1 MVAVLRHNQAA
12 IPVFDRNRGH
22 YDKKGYEAM
31 LTVKSKLLLLS
42 RYYWLILLV
51 FTAFI
56 VSFVLYV
63 RAEKA
68 IDHANDARH
77 ESILLAGELRQ
88 SSDDLTRMVRT
99 YVVTGDPVYQQHYR
113 EILAIRD
120 GMAAR
125 PVDYHSI
132 YWDLVLDDDRRP
144 QAASV
149 APSLLQ
155 RMRAAGFTPEEMA
168 RLADA
173 KAKSDALTRTE
184 WAAMA
189 LVASSPP
196 QGSAPRQ
203 QAIRMVHDAAYH
215 QAKAG
220 IMQPIAEFNRL
231 SAQRTLQ
238 AVLDAER
245 YALQLRWV
253 FIAFGLLL
261 LPLLWD
267 LRRNL
272 HNVLGGS
279 VAEVH
284 SSIARLGSGD
294 FSQPVP
300 QGKFGRR
307 SVMGW
312 LAETR
317 YKLQLLNE
325 ARCQAD
331 ARNQRLTGLYN
342 ALSQCNQAIVRSRSE
357 RELFERMC
365 QAAVEH
371 GGMKMVW
378 VGLLD
383 EDARHIRPL
392 CAHGSGTEYLV
403 DLPLATDAADP
414 LSHGPTGRAV
424 LSGLAQ
430 WCQDFQHDP
439 ATTPWHERAV
449 RYGWGA
455 SAALPLQRNGQVIG
469 ALTLYSGEPHAF
481 DEAARTLIEEMVM
494 DLDYALDS
502 FQREQARQAAS
513 TALQRS
519 EQRLRTIIETE
530 PECIK
535 VVAADGQL
543 LEMNQAGMAML
554 QADTLQQIQQLGL
567 LHFVLPDYHAAFMQL
582 HQQVMSGQ
590 SGTLEFEISGLQG
603 QRRWLETH
611 AAPMRDEDGSI
622 SMQLAI
628 TRDITQRKQNE
639 QHIRYLAHYD
649 VLTGLPNRVML
660 EEQAEQILQQA
671 ARQQQELALMFLDLD
686 HFKDINDSLGHS
698 VGDALLVQL
707 AARLRQLVP
716 DGALVSRLGGD
727 EFILLLPEMNAPMA
741 EALAQQLLGDI
752 AHPYQVTPYDLN
764 VSASIGIALYPRDG
778 LDLET
783 LSRRADAAMY
793 LAKKAGR
800 SCFRFY
806 TAAIQEKASRHLQLV
821 NALRVAMEQQQF
833 SIHYQPQLAMA
844 GGQLVGAEALLRW
857 AHPEL
862 GNISPAEFIPVAEDC
877 GLILQLG
884 EWVLRQA
891 RQWREQGL
899 ALVMAVNLSAVQFR
913 QPDLPAL
920 VARILQ
926 EEGLPASA
934 LELELTE
941 GVAMFDP
948 QQAIAVMNVLHEQ
961 GVRMSIDDFGT
972 GYSSLNLLKQFRVY
986 KLKIDQSFVRD
997 IATDPEDRAI
1007 VAAIIHMAENLGLLT
1022 IAEGVETEEQLSWL
1036 RAQGCD
1042 ELQGYLFS
1050 RPLPAA
1056 AFAAYAQ
1063 QHLPATA
1070 LLRS

>member
-1 MVAVLRHNQAA
+1 
-12 IPVFDRNRGH
+12 
-22 YDKKGYEAM
+22 M
-31 LTVKSKLLLLS
+31 LTVRSKLLLLS
-42 RYYWLILLV
+42 RYFWLILLV
-51 FTAFI
+51 FIAFT

-68 IDHANDARH
+68 IDRANDARH
-77 ESILLAGELRQ
+77 ASILLAGELRQ

-113 EILAIRD
+113 EILAIRE
-120 GMAAR
+120 GKAAR
-125 PVDYHSI
+125 PLDYQNI
-132 YWDLVLDDDRRP
+132 YWDLVLEDDHRP

-155 RMRAAGFTPEEMA
+155 RMREAGFTPDEMA
-168 RLADA
+168 RLAEA

-184 WAAMA
+184 LAAMA
-189 LVASSPP
+189 LVASAPALDSP
-196 QGSAPRQ
+196 QRQ
-203 QAIRMVHDAAYH
+203 QAIRMLHDAAYH
-215 QAKAG
+215 RAKAA
-220 IMQPIAEFNRL
+220 IMQPIADFNRL
-231 SAQRTLQ
+231 SAQRTLL
-238 AVLDAER
+238 AVEDAER
-245 YALQLRWV
+245 YALQLRWISV
-253 FIAFGLLL
+253 AFGLLL
-261 LPLLWD
+261 LPLLWGQ
-267 LRRNL
+267 RRNL
-272 HNVLGGS
+272 RNVLGGS
-279 VAEVH
+279 VDELH

-294 FSQPVP
+294 FSRPVP
-300 QGKFGRR
+300 LGRSSR
-307 SVMGW
+307 HSVMGW

-317 YKLQLLNE
+317 DKLQRLE
-325 ARCQAD
+325 AARRQAD
-331 ARNQRLTGLYN
+331 AHNLRLTGLYN

-392 CAHGSGTEYLV
+392 CAHGSGTEYLA
-403 DLPLATDAADP
+403 DLPLATDEADP

-424 LSGLAQ
+424 RTGQAQ

-439 ATTPWHERAV
+439 ATAPWHERAV
-449 RYGWGA
+449 LYGWGA
-455 SAALPLQRNGQVIG
+455 SAALPLQCDGKIIG

-481 DEAARTLIEEMVM
+481 DEAARMLIEEMVM

-502 FQREQARQAAS
+502 FQREQARQAAN
-513 TALQRS
+513 TALQLS

-535 VVAADGQL
+535 VVGADGQL
-543 LEMNQAGMAML
+543 LEMNRAGMAML
-554 QADTLQQIQQLGL
+554 QADSLQQIQQLGL
-567 LHFVLPDYHAAFMQL
+567 MHFVLPEHHAAFMQL
-582 HQQVMSGQ
+582 HQQVMSGH
-590 SGTLEFEISGLQG
+590 SGTLEFEICGLQG

-611 AAPMRDEDGSI
+611 AAPMRDEGGSI
-622 SMQLAI
+622 SMLLAI
-628 TRDITQRKQNE
+628 TRDITLRKQNE

-660 EEQAEQILQQA
+660 EEQAELTLQQV
-671 ARQQQELALMFLDLD
+671 ARQQQALALMFLDLD

-698 VGDALLVQL
+698 IGDALLVQL
-707 AARLRQLVP
+707 ATRLRQALP

-727 EFILLLPEMNAPMA
+727 EFILLLPGIDAARA
-741 EALAQQLLGDI
+741 EALARQLLDDI
-752 AHPYQVTPYDLN
+752 AHPYQVAPYDLN
-764 VSASIGIALYPRDG
+764 VSASIGIALYPQDG
-778 LDLET
+778 VDLET

-806 TAAIQEKASRHLQLV
+806 TTAIQEKAARHLQLV
-821 NALRVAMEQQQF
+821 NALRVALEQQQF
-833 SIHYQPQLAMA
+833 HIHYQPQLSMA

-857 AHPEL
+857 EHPEL

-884 EWVLRQA
+884 EWVLRHAVRQA

-899 ALVMAVNLSAVQFR
+899 ALVMGVNLSAVQFR

-941 GVAMFDP
+941 GVAMYDP

-997 IATDPEDRAI
+997 IVTDPEDRAI
-1007 VAAIIHMAENLGLLT
+1007 VAAIIDMAENLGLLT

-1063 QHLPATA
+1063 QHQPAA
-1070 LLRS
+1070 APARS

>member
-1 MVAVLRHNQAA
+1 
-12 IPVFDRNRGH
+12 
-22 YDKKGYEAM
+22 M

-51 FTAFI
+51 FIAFV

-63 RAEKA
+63 QAEKA
-68 IDHANDARH
+68 IDRANDARH
-77 ESILLAGELRQ
+77 ASILLAGELRQ

-113 EILAIRD
+113 EILAIRE
-120 GMAAR
+120 GKAPR
-125 PVDYHSI
+125 PLDYQNI
-132 YWDLVLDDDRRP
+132 YWDLVLDDAHRP
-144 QAASV
+144 QAASA

-168 RLADA
+168 RLAEA

-189 LVASSPP
+189 LVASAPALDSP
-196 QGSAPRQ
+196 QRQ
-203 QAIRMVHDAAYH
+203 QAIRMLHDAAYH
-215 QAKAG
+215 RAKAA

-238 AVLDAER
+238 AVEDAER
-245 YALQLRWV
+245 YALQLRCIFV
-253 FIAFGLLL
+253 AFGLLL
-261 LPLLWD
+261 LPLLWGQ
-267 LRRNL
+267 RRNL
-272 HNVLGGS
+272 LNVLGGS
-279 VAEVH
+279 VTELH

-300 QGKFGRR
+300 LGSYSRH

-317 YKLQLLNE
+317 DKLQRLDA
-325 ARCQAD
+325 ARRQAD
-331 ARNQRLTGLYN
+331 AHNQRLTGLYN
-342 ALSQCNQAIVRSRSE
+342 ALSQCNQAIVRSRTQL
-357 RELFERMC
+357 ELFERMC

-383 EDARHIRPL
+383 EEARHIRPL
-392 CAHGSGTEYLV
+392 CAHGSGTEYLA
-403 DLPLATDAADP
+403 DLPLATAAADP
-414 LSHGPTGRAV
+414 LSQGPTGRAV
-424 LSGLAQ
+424 QTGLAQ

-439 ATTPWHERAV
+439 ATAPWHDRAML
-449 RYGWGA
+449 YGWGA
-455 SAALPLQRNGQVIG
+455 SAALPLQCNGRIIG

-481 DEAARTLIEEMVM
+481 DEAARMLIEEMVM

-502 FQREQARQAAS
+502 FQREQERQAAN
-513 TALQRS
+513 TALQLS

-535 VVAADGQL
+535 VVGSAGQL
-543 LEMNQAGMAML
+543 LEMNRAGMAML
-554 QADTLQQIQQLGL
+554 QADSLQQIQQLGL
-567 LHFVLPDYHAAFMQL
+567 LHFVLPEHHAAFMQL

-590 SGTLEFEISGLQG
+590 SATLEFEICGLHG

-611 AAPMRDEDGSI
+611 AAPMRDEEGAI
-622 SMQLAI
+622 SMLLAI
-628 TRDITQRKQNE
+628 TRDITLRKQNE

-660 EEQAEQILQQA
+660 EEQAERILQQA
-671 ARQQQELALMFLDLD
+671 ARQQQAQALIFLDLD

-707 AARLRQLVP
+707 AARLRRVLP

-727 EFILLLPEMNAPMA
+727 EFVLLLPDSDAAQA
-741 EALAQQLLGDI
+741 EALARQLLDDI
-752 AHPYQVTPYDLN
+752 ARPYQVAPYDLN
-764 VSASIGIALYPRDG
+764 VSASIGIALYPQDG
-778 LDLET
+778 RDLET

-806 TAAIQEKASRHLQLV
+806 TTAIQEKAARHLQLV
-821 NALRVAMEQQQF
+821 NALRVALEQQQL
-833 SIHYQPQLAMA
+833 SIHYQPQLSMA
-844 GGQLVGAEALLRW
+844 DGRLVGAEALLRW

-862 GNISPAEFIPVAEDC
+862 GHISPAEFIPVAEDC
-877 GLILQLG
+877 GLILPLG
-884 EWVLRQA
+884 EWVLRHAVRQA

-899 ALVMAVNLSAVQFR
+899 ELVMAVNLSAVQFR

-941 GVAMFDP
+941 GVAMYDP
-948 QQAIAVMNVLHEQ
+948 QQAIAVMNALHEQ

-997 IATDPEDRAI
+997 IVTDPEDRAI
-1007 VAAIIHMAENLGLLT
+1007 VAAIIDMAENLGLLT
-1022 IAEGVETEEQLSWL
+1022 IAEGVETGEQLSWL

-1063 QHLPATA
+1063 QHQPATA

>member
-1 MVAVLRHNQAA
+1 
-12 IPVFDRNRGH
+12 
-22 YDKKGYEAM
+22 M

-51 FTAFI
+51 FIAFV

-63 RAEKA
+63 QAEKA
-68 IDHANDARH
+68 IDRANDARH
-77 ESILLAGELRQ
+77 ASILLAGELRQ

-113 EILAIRD
+113 EILAIRE
-120 GMAAR
+120 GKAPR
-125 PVDYHSI
+125 PLDYQNI
-132 YWDLVLDDDRRP
+132 YWDLVLDDAHRP
-144 QAASV
+144 QAASA

-168 RLADA
+168 RLAEA

-189 LVASSPP
+189 LVASAPALDSP
-196 QGSAPRQ
+196 QRQ
-203 QAIRMVHDAAYH
+203 QAIRMLHDAAYH
-215 QAKAG
+215 RAKAA

-238 AVLDAER
+238 AVEDAER
-245 YALQLRWV
+245 YALQLRCIFV
-253 FIAFGLLL
+253 AFGLLL
-261 LPLLWD
+261 LPLLWGQ
-267 LRRNL
+267 RRNL
-272 HNVLGGS
+272 LNVLGGS
-279 VAEVH
+279 VTELH
-284 SSIARLGSGD
+284 SSISRLGSGD

-300 QGKFGRR
+300 LGSYSRH

-317 YKLQLLNE
+317 DKLQRLDA
-325 ARCQAD
+325 ARRQAD
-331 ARNQRLTGLYN
+331 AHNQRLTGLYN
-342 ALSQCNQAIVRSRSE
+342 ALSQCNQAIVRSRTQL
-357 RELFERMC
+357 ELFERMC

-383 EDARHIRPL
+383 EEARHIRPL
-392 CAHGSGTEYLV
+392 CADGSGTEYLV
-403 DLPLATDAADP
+403 DLPLATAAADP
-414 LSHGPTGRAV
+414 LSQGPTGRAV
-424 LSGLAQ
+424 QTGLAQ

-439 ATTPWHERAV
+439 ATAPWHDRAML
-449 RYGWGA
+449 YGWGA
-455 SAALPLQRNGQVIG
+455 SAALPLQCNGRIIG

-481 DEAARTLIEEMVM
+481 DEAARMLIEEMVM

-502 FQREQARQAAS
+502 FQREQERQAAN
-513 TALQRS
+513 TALQLS

-535 VVAADGQL
+535 VVGSAGQL
-543 LEMNQAGMAML
+543 LEMNRAGMAML
-554 QADTLQQIQQLGL
+554 QADSLQQIQQLGL
-567 LHFVLPDYHAAFMQL
+567 MHFVLPEYHAAFMQL

-590 SGTLEFEISGLQG
+590 SATLEFEICGLHG

-611 AAPMRDEDGSI
+611 AAPMRDEGGSI
-622 SMQLAI
+622 SMLLAI
-628 TRDITQRKQNE
+628 TRDITLRKQNE

-660 EEQAEQILQQA
+660 EEQAERILQQA
-671 ARQQQELALMFLDLD
+671 ARQQQAQALIFLDLD

-707 AARLRQLVP
+707 AARLRRVLP

-727 EFILLLPEMNAPMA
+727 EFVLLLPDSDAALA
-741 EALAQQLLGDI
+741 EALARQLLDDI
-752 AHPYQVTPYDLN
+752 ARPYQVAPYDLN
-764 VSASIGIALYPRDG
+764 VSASIGIALYPQDG
-778 LDLET
+778 RDLET

-806 TAAIQEKASRHLQLV
+806 TTAIQEKAARHLQLV
-821 NALRVAMEQQQF
+821 NALRVALEQQQL
-833 SIHYQPQLAMA
+833 SIHYQPQLSMA
-844 GGQLVGAEALLRW
+844 DGRLVGAEALLRW

-862 GNISPAEFIPVAEDC
+862 GHISPAEFIPVAEDC
-877 GLILQLG
+877 GLILPLG
-884 EWVLRQA
+884 EWVLRHAVRQA

-899 ALVMAVNLSAVQFR
+899 ELVMAVNLSAVQFR

-941 GVAMFDP
+941 GVAMYDP
-948 QQAIAVMNVLHEQ
+948 QQAIAVMNALHEQ

-997 IATDPEDRAI
+997 IVTDPEDRAI
-1007 VAAIIHMAENLGLLT
+1007 VAAIIDMAENLGLLT
-1022 IAEGVETEEQLSWL
+1022 IAEGVETGEQLSWL

-1063 QHLPATA
+1063 QHQPATA

>member
-1 MVAVLRHNQAA
+1 
-12 IPVFDRNRGH
+12 
-22 YDKKGYEAM
+22 M

-51 FTAFI
+51 FIAFI

-63 RAEKA
+63 RAENA
-68 IDHANDARH
+68 IDRANETRHA
-77 ESILLAGELRQ
+77 SILLAGELRQ
-88 SSDDLTRMVRT
+88 SSDDLTRMVRS
-99 YVVTGDPVYQQHYR
+99 YVVTGEPVYQQHYR

-120 GMAAR
+120 GMVAR
-125 PVDYHSI
+125 PQDYQNI
-132 YWDLVLDDDRRP
+132 YWDLVLEDDRRP

-149 APSLLQ
+149 VPSLLQ
-155 RMRAAGFTPEEMA
+155 RMRDAGFTPDEMA
-168 RLADA
+168 RLAEA
-173 KAKSDALTRTE
+173 KAKSDALTRIE

-189 LVASSPP
+189 LVASNPP
-196 QGSAPRQ
+196 LDAPQRL
-203 QAIRMVHDAAYH
+203 QAIHMLYDAAYH
-215 QAKAG
+215 RAKAG
-220 IMQPIAEFNRL
+220 IMQPIADFNRI
-231 SAQRTLQ
+231 SALRTLQ
-238 AVLDAER
+238 AVQDAER
-245 YALQLRWV
+245 YARQLRWI
-253 FIAFGLLL
+253 FLAFGLLL
-261 LPLLWD
+261 LPLLWVQ
-267 LRRNL
+267 RRNL

-279 VAEVH
+279 VAELH

-300 QGKFGRR
+300 QRRFGHH

-317 YKLQLLNE
+317 HKLQRLDE
-325 ARCQAD
+325 ARRQAD
-331 ARNQRLTGLYN
+331 ARNLRLNGLYN

-357 RELFERMC
+357 HELFERMC

-383 EDARHIRPL
+383 EDAKHIRPL

-403 DLPLATDAADP
+403 DLPLATDAANP

-424 LSGLAQ
+424 LTGQVQ
-430 WCQDFQHDP
+430 WCQDFQNDP
-439 ATTPWHERAV
+439 ATTPWHTRAV

-455 SAALPLQRNGQVIG
+455 SAALPLQRNGQIIG
-469 ALTLYSGEPHAF
+469 ALTLYSGEPYAF
-481 DEAARTLIEEMVM
+481 DEAARKLIEEMVM

-513 TALQRS
+513 TALQLS

-535 VVAADGQL
+535 VVGADGQL

-554 QADTLQQIQQLGL
+554 QAENLQQIQQLGL
-567 LHFVLPDYHAAFMQL
+567 MHFVMPDYHAAFMQL
-582 HQQVMSGQ
+582 HQRVMNGQ
-590 SGTLEFEISGLQG
+590 SGTLEFEITGLQG

-611 AAPMRDEDGSI
+611 AAPMRGEDGTI
-622 SMQLAI
+622 SMLLAI
-628 TRDITQRKQNE
+628 TRDITLRKQNE

-660 EEQAEQILQQA
+660 EEQAEQTLQQA
-671 ARQQQELALMFLDLD
+671 ARQQQALALMFLDLD

-698 VGDALLVQL
+698 IGDALLVQL
-707 AARLRQLVP
+707 ASRLREALP
-716 DGALVSRLGGD
+716 DAALVSRLGGD
-727 EFILLLPEMNAPMA
+727 EFILLLPAMDASRA
-741 EALAQQLLGDI
+741 EALAQQLLDAI
-752 AHPYQVTPYDLN
+752 AHPYLVAPYDLN
-764 VSASIGIALYPRDG
+764 VSASIGIALYPQDG

-821 NALRVAMEQQQF
+821 NALRVALELQQF

-857 AHPEL
+857 THPEL

-884 EWVLRQA
+884 EWVLRHAVRQA
-891 RQWREQGL
+891 RQWRDQGL

-941 GVAMFDP
+941 GVAMYDP

-986 KLKIDQSFVRD
+986 KLKIDQSFIRD
-997 IATDPEDRAI
+997 IVTDPEDRAI
-1007 VAAIIHMAENLGLLT
+1007 VAAIIHMAEKLGLLT
-1022 IAEGVETEEQLSWL
+1022 IAEGVETAEQHSWL
-1036 RAQGCD
+1036 RAQGCN

-1050 RPLPAA
+1050 RPLPAD
-1056 AFAAYAQ
+1056 AFAVYAQ
-1063 QHLPATA
+1063 QHQPAVA
-1070 LLRS
+1070 LLGS

>member
-1 MVAVLRHNQAA
+1 
-12 IPVFDRNRGH
+12 
-22 YDKKGYEAM
+22 M

-51 FTAFI
+51 FIAFV

-63 RAEKA
+63 QAEKA
-68 IDHANDARH
+68 IDRANDARH
-77 ESILLAGELRQ
+77 ASILLAGELRQ

-113 EILAIRD
+113 EILAIRE
-120 GMAAR
+120 GKAPR
-125 PVDYHSI
+125 PLDYQNI
-132 YWDLVLDDDRRP
+132 YWDLVLDDAHRP
-144 QAASV
+144 QAASA

-168 RLADA
+168 RLAEA

-189 LVASSPP
+189 LVASAPALDSP
-196 QGSAPRQ
+196 QRQ
-203 QAIRMVHDAAYH
+203 QAIHMLHDAAYH
-215 QAKAG
+215 RAKAA

-238 AVLDAER
+238 AVEDAER
-245 YALQLRWV
+245 YALQLRCIFV
-253 FIAFGLLL
+253 AFGLLL
-261 LPLLWD
+261 LPLLWGQ
-267 LRRNL
+267 RRNL
-272 HNVLGGS
+272 LNVLGGS
-279 VAEVH
+279 VTELH
-284 SSIARLGSGD
+284 SSISRLGSGD

-300 QGKFGRR
+300 LGSYSRH

-317 YKLQLLNE
+317 DKLQRLDA
-325 ARCQAD
+325 ARRQAD
-331 ARNQRLTGLYN
+331 AHNQRLTGLYN
-342 ALSQCNQAIVRSRSE
+342 ALSQCNQAIVRSRTQL
-357 RELFERMC
+357 ELFERMC

-383 EDARHIRPL
+383 EEARHIRPL
-392 CAHGSGTEYLV
+392 CAYGSGTEYLV
-403 DLPLATDAADP
+403 DLPLATAAADP
-414 LSHGPTGRAV
+414 LSQGPTGRAV
-424 LSGLAQ
+424 QTGLAQ

-439 ATTPWHERAV
+439 VTAPWHDRAIL
-449 RYGWGA
+449 YGWGA
-455 SAALPLQRNGQVIG
+455 SAALPLQCNGRIIG

-481 DEAARTLIEEMVM
+481 DEAARMLIEEMVM

-502 FQREQARQAAS
+502 FQREQERQAAN
-513 TALQRS
+513 TALQLS

-535 VVAADGQL
+535 VVGSAGQL
-543 LEMNQAGMAML
+543 LEMNRAGMAML
-554 QADTLQQIQQLGL
+554 QADSLQQIQQLGL
-567 LHFVLPDYHAAFMQL
+567 LHFVLPEHHAAFMQL

-590 SGTLEFEISGLQG
+590 SATLEFEICGLHG

-611 AAPMRDEDGSI
+611 AAPMRDEEGAI
-622 SMQLAI
+622 SMLLAI
-628 TRDITQRKQNE
+628 TRDITLRKQNE

-660 EEQAEQILQQA
+660 EEQAERILQQA
-671 ARQQQELALMFLDLD
+671 ARQQQAQALIFLDLD

-707 AARLRQLVP
+707 AARLRRVLP

-727 EFILLLPEMNAPMA
+727 EFVLLLPDSDAAQA
-741 EALAQQLLGDI
+741 EALARQLLDDI
-752 AHPYQVTPYDLN
+752 ARPYQVAPYDLN
-764 VSASIGIALYPRDG
+764 VSASIGIALYPHDG
-778 LDLET
+778 RDLET

-806 TAAIQEKASRHLQLV
+806 TTAIQEKAARHLQLV
-821 NALRVAMEQQQF
+821 NALRVALEQQQL
-833 SIHYQPQLAMA
+833 SIHYQPQLSMA
-844 GGQLVGAEALLRW
+844 DGRLVGAEALLRW

-862 GNISPAEFIPVAEDC
+862 GHISPAEFIPVAEDC
-877 GLILQLG
+877 GLILPLG
-884 EWVLRQA
+884 EWVLRHAVRQA

-899 ALVMAVNLSAVQFR
+899 ELVMAVNLSAVQFR

-941 GVAMFDP
+941 GVAMYDP
-948 QQAIAVMNVLHEQ
+948 QQAIAVMNALHEQ

-997 IATDPEDRAI
+997 IVTDPEDRAI
-1007 VAAIIHMAENLGLLT
+1007 VAAIIDMAENLGLLT
-1022 IAEGVETEEQLSWL
+1022 IAEGVETGEQLSWL

-1063 QHLPATA
+1063 QHQPATA
-1070 LLRS
+1070 LLGS

>member
-1 MVAVLRHNQAA
+1 
-12 IPVFDRNRGH
+12 
-22 YDKKGYEAM
+22 M

-51 FTAFI
+51 FIAFV

-63 RAEKA
+63 QAEKA
-68 IDHANDARH
+68 IDRANDARH
-77 ESILLAGELRQ
+77 ASILLAGELRQ

-113 EILAIRD
+113 EILAIRE
-120 GMAAR
+120 GKAPR
-125 PVDYHSI
+125 PLDYQNI
-132 YWDLVLDDDRRP
+132 YWDLVLDDAHRP
-144 QAASV
+144 QAASA

-168 RLADA
+168 RLAEA

-189 LVASSPP
+189 LVASAPALDSP
-196 QGSAPRQ
+196 QRQ
-203 QAIRMVHDAAYH
+203 QAIRMLHDAAYH
-215 QAKAG
+215 RAKAA

-238 AVLDAER
+238 AVEDAER
-245 YALQLRWV
+245 YALQLRCIFV
-253 FIAFGLLL
+253 AFGLLL
-261 LPLLWD
+261 LPLLWGQ
-267 LRRNL
+267 RRNL
-272 HNVLGGS
+272 LNVLGGS
-279 VAEVH
+279 VTELH
-284 SSIARLGSGD
+284 SSISRLGSGD

-300 QGKFGRR
+300 LGSYSRH

-317 YKLQLLNE
+317 DKLQRLDA
-325 ARCQAD
+325 ARRQAD
-331 ARNQRLTGLYN
+331 AHNQRLTGLYN
-342 ALSQCNQAIVRSRSE
+342 ALSQCNQAIVRSRTQL
-357 RELFERMC
+357 ELFERMC

-383 EDARHIRPL
+383 EEARHIRPL
-392 CAHGSGTEYLV
+392 CADGSGTEYLV
-403 DLPLATDAADP
+403 DLPLATAAADP
-414 LSHGPTGRAV
+414 LSQGPTGRAV
-424 LSGLAQ
+424 QTGLAQ

-439 ATTPWHERAV
+439 ATAPWHDRAML
-449 RYGWGA
+449 YGWGA
-455 SAALPLQRNGQVIG
+455 SAALPLQCNGRIIG

-481 DEAARTLIEEMVM
+481 DEAARMLIEEMVM

-502 FQREQARQAAS
+502 FQREQERQAAN
-513 TALQRS
+513 TALQLS

-535 VVAADGQL
+535 VVGSAGQL
-543 LEMNQAGMAML
+543 LEMNRAGMAML
-554 QADTLQQIQQLGL
+554 QADSLQQIQQLGL
-567 LHFVLPDYHAAFMQL
+567 MHFVLPEYHAAFMQL

-590 SGTLEFEISGLQG
+590 SATLEFEICGLHG

-611 AAPMRDEDGSI
+611 AAPMRDEGGSI
-622 SMQLAI
+622 SMLLAI
-628 TRDITQRKQNE
+628 TRDITLRKQNE

-660 EEQAEQILQQA
+660 EEQAERILQQA
-671 ARQQQELALMFLDLD
+671 ARQQQAQALIFLDLD

-707 AARLRQLVP
+707 AARLRRVLP

-727 EFILLLPEMNAPMA
+727 EFVLLLPDSDAALA
-741 EALAQQLLGDI
+741 EALARQLLDDI
-752 AHPYQVTPYDLN
+752 ARPYQVAPYDLN
-764 VSASIGIALYPRDG
+764 VSASIGIALYPQDG
-778 LDLET
+778 RDLET

-806 TAAIQEKASRHLQLV
+806 TTAIQEKAARHLQLV
-821 NALRVAMEQQQF
+821 NALRVALEQQQL
-833 SIHYQPQLAMA
+833 SIHYQPQLSMA
-844 GGQLVGAEALLRW
+844 DGRLVGAEALLRW

-862 GNISPAEFIPVAEDC
+862 GHISPAEFIPVAEDC
-877 GLILQLG
+877 GLILPLG
-884 EWVLRQA
+884 EWVLRHAVRQA

-899 ALVMAVNLSAVQFR
+899 ELVMAVNLSAVQFR

-941 GVAMFDP
+941 GVAMYDP
-948 QQAIAVMNVLHEQ
+948 QQAIAVMNALHEQ

-997 IATDPEDRAI
+997 IVTDPEDRAI
-1007 VAAIIHMAENLGLLT
+1007 VAAIIDMAENLGLLQTGGHPPKVDEDT
-1022 IAEGVETEEQLSWL
+1022 IAQIRG
-1036 RAQGCD
+1036 
-1042 ELQGYLFS
+1042 LQGSYQFEVFVS
-1050 RPLPAA
+1050 
-1056 AFAAYAQ
+1056 
-1063 QHLPATA
+1063 
-1070 LLRS
+1070 